1 MCFYNNSQ
9 EELKGSI
16 PSEFAIID
24 SATGLMNQSLQKAKT
39 EIHPEN
45 EYIVGS
51 YRWFT
56 YSADL
61 TGLRLICIEDLTTG
75 TVTTT
80 TIANPTK
87 RTAAHKAWAG
97 ARQSRAAGMPW
108 EILHEMGEKGVDPDQ
123 KLEEMFRGYGHAS
136 VGDMARLTVDFGKIP
151 MHLCLALFH
160 EGSLNSGQEKSTRYQ
175 AAFGKAILHP
185 LRHYVPESLPKEE
198 LEDLEKEYQS
208 FGIESLELFAKHRA
222 VLLRA
227 FEQYYQADTTKPD
240 QRSALTSRVLDCV
253 RYFLLFGQWSG
264 MSFET
269 SARDWSRI
277 IAELK
282 ASPLAYY
289 QKIAVQIE
297 KLLAPTKEEEE
308 ALDYKAEAPGLI
320 RHTAPLF
327 TANRNLHALKQFLE
341 KQTDLLQSVSIYSG
355 SPEHMNQRVSLIE
368 PLYTEGDRLAAS
380 YALLLWPGLER
391 QQLLNWIHTQVSE
404 TKKAISAIIFSG
416 HTNYCE
422 LPGFGRTTRM
432 TLVMESFL
440 GELRDL
446 NRHRAWGRFFP
457 LPLVFGER
465 LTKETIAQIIARGF
479 GLPLYLTDIEAF
491 AEHKAAFEQDLIA
504 YYTKLQ
510 MFLEKVS
517 ALYQDTIDY
526 GFVLNLLPLAHRV
539 DLWMHGDPKQA
550 AYLTAQRSRPGGH
563 INYRSL
569 AFEANQLLARN
580 DPYLSGMQLSKKP
593 DPSSRAEFFDRS

>member
-1 MCFYNNSQ
+1 
-9 EELKGSI
+9 
-16 PSEFAIID
+16 
-24 SATGLMNQSLQKAKT
+24 MNQSLQKAKT
-39 EIHPEN
+39 DIHPEN
-45 EYIVGS
+45 EYITGS

-56 YSADL
+56 YPADL

-75 TVTTT
+75 TIITT

-151 MHLCLALFH
+151 MHLCLALFQ
-160 EGSLNSGQEKSTRYQ
+160 EGTLNSGQEKSTRYQ

-185 LRHYVPESLPKEE
+185 LRLYVPESLSKEE
-198 LEDLEKEYQS
+198 IEDLEKEYQS
-208 FGIESLELFAKHRA
+208 FGIVSLELFAKHRA

-227 FEQYYQADTTKPD
+227 FEEYYQVDTTKSD
-240 QRSALTSRVLDCV
+240 QRGALTSRVLDCV

-282 ASPLAYY
+282 ASPLSYY
-289 QKIAVQIE
+289 QKVAVQIE
-297 KLLAPTKEEEE
+297 KLLAPTQEEEE
-308 ALDYKAEAPGLI
+308 ELDYKAEAPGLI

-327 TANRNLHALKQFLE
+327 TTNRNLHALKQFIE
-341 KQTDLLQSVSIYSG
+341 ERTDMLQSIPISRG
-355 SPEHMNQRVSLIE
+355 SPECVNQHVSLIE

-380 YALLLWPGLER
+380 YVLLLWPGLER
-391 QQLLNWIHTQVSE
+391 VQLLNWIHTQNDE

-416 HTNYCE
+416 HNNYVE

-432 TLVMESFL
+432 TVVMESFL

-465 LTKETIAQIIARGF
+465 LSKETITQIITRGF
-479 GLPLYLTDIEAF
+479 GLPLYLTGVAAF
-491 AEHKAAFEQDLIA
+491 AEYKTAFEQDLVG

-510 MFLEKVS
+510 IFLEKVS
-517 ALYQDTIDY
+517 ALYQNTIDY
-526 GFVLNLLPLAHRV
+526 GFALNLLPLAHQV

-550 AYLTAQRSRPGGH
+550 AYLTAQRTRPGGH

-569 AFEANQLLARN
+569 AYEANELIARS

-593 DPSSRAEFFDRS
+593 DPSSLEEFFDRS

>member
-1 MCFYNNSQ
+1 MV
-9 EELKGSI
+9 
-16 PSEFAIID
+16 D
-24 SATGLMNQSLQKAKT
+24 MNQPHQQAAS
-39 EIHPEN
+39 EIHLEK
-45 EYIVGS
+45 ELATGS
-51 YRWFT
+51 YRLFT
-56 YSADL
+56 YPADA
-61 TGLRLICIEDLTTG
+61 TGLRLICLEDLATG
-75 TVTTT
+75 TITTT
-80 TIANPTK
+80 STANPEK

-123 KLEEMFRGYGHAS
+123 KLEEMFHGYGHAS

-151 MHLCLALFH
+151 MHLCLALFQ
-160 EGSLNSGQEKSTRYQ
+160 EGCLNAGQEKSTRYQ

-185 LRHYVPESLPKEE
+185 LHLYVPESLPKED
-198 LEDLEKEYQS
+198 LEDLEQEYQS

-222 VLLRA
+222 VLLHA
-227 FEQYYQADTTKPD
+227 FEQYYRADTTKPD
-240 QRSALTSRVLDCV
+240 QKSALTSRVLDCV

-264 MSFET
+264 MSIET

-282 ASPLAYY
+282 ASPLSYY
-289 QKIAVQIE
+289 QKVAAQIE
-297 KLLAPTKEEEE
+297 KLLAPTREEEE

-320 RHTAPLF
+320 RHTAPFL

-341 KQTDLLQSVSIYSG
+341 EQTDLLQSVSIYSG
-355 SPEHMNQRVSLIE
+355 SPKRVDQRVSLIE
-368 PLYTEGDRLAAS
+368 PVYTEGDRLVAS

-391 QQLLNWIHTQVSE
+391 KQLFNWIHTQDSG
-404 TKKAISAIIFSG
+404 TKKAISAIMFSG

-440 GELRDL
+440 GELRDF

-465 LTKETIAQIIARGF
+465 LTKETIEQIFARGF
-479 GLPLYLTDIEAF
+479 GLPLYLTDIAAF
-491 AEHKAAFEQDLIA
+491 EDYKTAFEQDLAA

-510 MFLEKVS
+510 QFLEVVS
-517 ALYQDTIDY
+517 
-526 GFVLNLLPLAHRV
+526 
-539 DLWMHGDPKQA
+539 
-550 AYLTAQRSRPGGH
+550 
-563 INYRSL
+563 
-569 AFEANQLLARN
+569 
-580 DPYLSGMQLSKKP
+580 
-593 DPSSRAEFFDRS
+593 

>member
-1 MCFYNNSQ
+1 
-9 EELKGSI
+9 
-16 PSEFAIID
+16 
-24 SATGLMNQSLQKAKT
+24 MNQSLQKAKT
-39 EIHPEN
+39 EIRPEK

-56 YSADL
+56 YSADM

-75 TVTTT
+75 TVITTT
-80 TIANPTK
+80 VANSTK

-123 KLEEMFRGYGHAS
+123 KLEEMFHGYGHAS

-185 LRHYVPESLPKEE
+185 LHLYVPESLPKED
-198 LEDLEKEYQS
+198 LEDLEQEYQS

-222 VLLRA
+222 VLLHA
-227 FEQYYQADTTKPD
+227 FEQYYRADTTKPD
-240 QRSALTSRVLDCV
+240 QKSALTSRVLDCV

-282 ASPLAYY
+282 ASPLSYY
-289 QKIAVQIE
+289 QKVAAQIE
-297 KLLAPTKEEEE
+297 KLLAPTREEEE

-320 RHTAPLF
+320 RHTAPFL

-341 KQTDLLQSVSIYSG
+341 EQTDLLQSVLIYSS
-355 SPEHMNQRVSLIE
+355 SPKRVDQRVSLIE
-368 PLYTEGDRLAAS
+368 PVYTEGDRLVAS

-391 QQLLNWIHTQVSE
+391 KQLFNWIHTQDSE
-404 TKKAISAIIFSG
+404 TKKAISTIIFSG
-416 HTNYCE
+416 HTNYGE
-422 LPGFGRTTRM
+422 LPGFARTTRM

-465 LTKETIAQIIARGF
+465 LTKETIEQIIARGF
-479 GLPLYLTDIEAF
+479 GLPLYLTDIQAF
-491 AEHKAAFEQDLIA
+491 ADYKTAFEQDLVA

-510 MFLEKVS
+510 KFLENVS
-517 ALYQDTIDY
+517 ATYRDTIDY
-526 GFVLNLLPLAHRV
+526 AFVLNLLPLAHQV

-550 AYLTAQRSRPGGH
+550 AYFTAQRSRPGGH

-569 AFEANQLLARN
+569 AYEANQLLVMC
-580 DPYLSGMQLSKKP
+580 DPYLSGMELSRKP
-593 DPSSRAEFFDRS
+593 DPASREEFFDRS

>member
-1 MCFYNNSQ
+1 
-9 EELKGSI
+9 
-16 PSEFAIID
+16 
-24 SATGLMNQSLQKAKT
+24 MNQSFQKAKT
-39 EIHPEN
+39 DIKPEK
-45 EYIVGS
+45 EYIIGS

-56 YSADL
+56 YPADL

-75 TVTTT
+75 TITTT
-80 TIANPTK
+80 SISNPTK

-108 EILHEMGEKGVDPDQ
+108 EILHEMGEKGVDPDL

-160 EGSLNSGQEKSTRYQ
+160 EGSVNSGQEKSTRYQ
-175 AAFGKAILHP
+175 ASFGKAILHP
-185 LRHYVPESLPKEE
+185 LRFYVSEHLPKEE
-198 LEDLEKEYQS
+198 LEDLEKQYQS
-208 FGIESLELFAKHRA
+208 FGIESLELFAKHKA

-227 FEQYYQADTTKPD
+227 FEKYFQADTTKPD
-240 QRSALTSRVLDCV
+240 QRTALTSRVLDCV
-253 RYFLLFGQWSG
+253 RFFLLFGQWSG
-264 MSFET
+264 MTYET
-269 SARDWSRI
+269 SARDWSRL
-277 IAELK
+277 IAELR
-282 ASPLAYY
+282 ASPIAYY
-289 QKIAVQIE
+289 QKVAAQIE

-327 TANRNLHALKQFLE
+327 TTNRNLHTLKQFLE
-341 KQTDLLQSVSIYSG
+341 EQTNLLQCVLIYRD
-355 SPEHMNQRVSLIE
+355 SPQCEDQHVSLME
-368 PLYTEGDRLAAS
+368 TRFTEGDRLAAS
-380 YALLLWPGLER
+380 YAQLLWPGLDRE
-391 QQLLNWIHTQVSE
+391 QLLHWVHTQDSE
-404 TKKAISAIIFSG
+404 TKEAISAIIFSG
-416 HTNYCE
+416 HTNYGE

-432 TLVMESFL
+432 TLVMESSL

-457 LPLVFGER
+457 LPLIFGEK
-465 LTKETIAQIIARGF
+465 LTKETISQIIARGF
-479 GLPLYLTDIEAF
+479 GLPLYLADIEAF
-491 AEHKAAFEQDLIA
+491 AEQRAIFEQDLVA
-504 YYTKLQ
+504 YYSKLQ

-517 ALYQDTIDY
+517 ALYQDSLDY

-539 DLWMHGDPKQA
+539 ELWMHGDPKQA

-569 AFEANQLLARN
+569 AYEANQLLAKR
-580 DPYLSGMQLSKKP
+580 DPYLSGMKLSKKP
-593 DPSSRAEFFDRS
+593 DPASREEFFDRS

>member
-1 MCFYNNSQ
+1 
-9 EELKGSI
+9 
-16 PSEFAIID
+16 
-24 SATGLMNQSLQKAKT
+24 MNQSLKKAKT
-39 EIHPEN
+39 ELRPEK

-56 YSADL
+56 YSADV

-75 TVTTT
+75 TITTT
-80 TIANPTK
+80 TVANSTK

-123 KLEEMFRGYGHAS
+123 KLEEMFHGYGHAS

-185 LRHYVPESLPKEE
+185 LRLYVPESLPKEE
-198 LEDLEKEYQS
+198 IEVLEKEYQS

-227 FEQYYQADTTKPD
+227 FEQYYRADTTKPD
-240 QRSALTSRVLDCV
+240 QRGALTSRVLDCV

-282 ASPLAYY
+282 ASPLSYY
-289 QKIAVQIE
+289 QKVAAQIE
-297 KLLAPTKEEEE
+297 KLLAPTREEEE

-320 RHTAPLF
+320 RHTAPFL
-327 TANRNLHALKQFLE
+327 TTNRNLHALKQFLE
-341 KQTDLLQSVSIYSG
+341 EQTDLLQSISIYSG
-355 SPEHMNQRVSLIE
+355 SPKREDQRVSLIE
-368 PLYTEGDRLAAS
+368 PVYTEGDRLVAS
-380 YALLLWPGLER
+380 YDLLLWPGLER
-391 QQLLNWIHTQVSE
+391 KQLFNWIHTQDSG
-404 TKKAISAIIFSG
+404 TKKAISTIIFSG
-416 HTNYCE
+416 HTNYSE

-465 LTKETIAQIIARGF
+465 LTKETIEQIIARGF
-479 GLPLYLTDIEAF
+479 GLPLYLTDIPAF
-491 AEHKAAFEQDLIA
+491 ADYKIAFEQDLVA

-510 MFLEKVS
+510 KFLENVS
-517 ALYQDTIDY
+517 ATYRDTIDY
-526 GFVLNLLPLAHRV
+526 AFVLNLLPLAHQV

-550 AYLTAQRSRPGGH
+550 AYFTAQRSRPGGH

-569 AFEANQLLARN
+569 AYEANQLLVKY
-580 DPYLSGMQLSKKP
+580 DPYLSGMHLSRKP
-593 DPSSRAEFFDRS
+593 DPTSREEFFDRS

>member
-1 MCFYNNSQ
+1 
-9 EELKGSI
+9 
-16 PSEFAIID
+16 
-24 SATGLMNQSLQKAKT
+24 MNQPHQKART
-39 EIHPEN
+39 EIRPER
-45 EYIVGS
+45 EFIIGS

-56 YSADL
+56 YSAEV
-61 TGLRLICIEDLTTG
+61 TGLRLVCLEDLTTG

-80 TIANPTK
+80 AVANPAR

-136 VGDMARLTVDFGKIP
+136 VGDMARLTVDFGKVP
-151 MHLCLALFH
+151 MHLCLALFN

-175 AAFGKAILHP
+175 SAFGRAVLHP
-185 LRHYVPESLPKEE
+185 MRLYLPENLPQEHVE
-198 LEDLEKEYQS
+198 RLEGEYQS
-208 FGIESLELFAKHRA
+208 FGTQSLELFAKHKA
-222 VLLRA
+222 ALLHA
-227 FEQYYQADTTKPD
+227 FESYYQADTTKPD
-240 QRSALTSRVLDCV
+240 QKSALTSRVLDCV
-253 RYFLLFGQWSG
+253 RYFLLLGQWSG

-282 ASPLAYY
+282 ASPLLYNQRVAA
-289 QKIAVQIE
+289 QVE

-320 RHTAPLF
+320 RHTAPLL
-327 TANRNLHALKQFLE
+327 TTNRNLHALKRFLE
-341 KQTDLLQSVSIYSG
+341 DQTDLLQSVSMQNG
-355 SPEHMNQRVSLIE
+355 FPQRVDQRVSLIE
-368 PLYTEGDRLAAS
+368 SMYTEGDRLAAA

-391 QQLLNWIHTQVSE
+391 KQLLNWIHARDSE
-404 TKKAISAIIFSG
+404 TKTAISAMIFSG

-465 LTKETIAQIIARGF
+465 PTRETIEQIIARGF
-479 GLPLYLTDIEAF
+479 GLPLYLTDIPAF
-491 AEHKAAFEQDLIA
+491 ADHKTAFEQDFVS

-510 MFLEKVS
+510 EFLGKVS
-517 ALYQDTIDY
+517 ARYRDTIDY
-526 GFVLNLLPLAHRV
+526 AFVLNLLPLAHRV

-550 AYLTAQRSRPGGH
+550 AYFTAQRSRPGGH
-563 INYRSL
+563 INYRTL
-569 AFEANQLLARN
+569 AYEANQLLAMY
-580 DPYLSGMQLSKKP
+580 DPYLSGMRLPRKP
-593 DPSSRAEFFDRS
+593 DPTSREEFFDRS

>member
-1 MCFYNNSQ
+1 
-9 EELKGSI
+9 
-16 PSEFAIID
+16 
-24 SATGLMNQSLQKAKT
+24 MNQSLQKAKT
-39 EIHPEN
+39 EIHPDQ

-56 YSADL
+56 YPADL
-61 TGLRLICIEDLTTG
+61 TGLRLICLEDLTTG
-75 TVTTT
+75 TITTT

-185 LRHYVPESLPKEE
+185 LRLYVPESLPKEE
-198 LEDLEKEYQS
+198 LEGLEKEYQS

-222 VLLRA
+222 VLLHA
-227 FEQYYQADTTKPD
+227 FEEYFQADTTQPD
-240 QRSALTSRVLDCV
+240 QRGALTSRVLDCV

-282 ASPLAYY
+282 ASPLSYY
-289 QKIAVQIE
+289 QKVAAQIE

-308 ALDYKAEAPGLI
+308 VLGYKAEAPGLI
-320 RHTAPLF
+320 RHTAPQF
-327 TANRNLHALKQFLE
+327 TANRNLHTLKQFLE
-341 KQTDLLQSVSIYSG
+341 EQTNLLQCASIYNG
-355 SPEHMNQRVSLIE
+355 SPERVDQRVSLIE
-368 PLYTEGDRLAAS
+368 TLYTEGDRLAAS

-391 QQLLNWIHTQVSE
+391 TQLLNWIHTQDSE
-404 TKKAISAIIFSG
+404 TKETISAIIFSG
-416 HTNYCE
+416 HTNYGE

-457 LPLVFGER
+457 LPLVFGEK
-465 LTKETIAQIIARGF
+465 LKKETIAQIIARGF
-479 GLPLYLTDIEAF
+479 GLPLYLTDVEAF
-491 AEHKAAFEQDLIA
+491 AELRAAFEQDLVA
-504 YYTKLQ
+504 YYSKLHI
-510 MFLEKVS
+510 FLEKVS
-517 ALYQDTIDY
+517 ASHQDTIDY

-569 AFEANQLLARN
+569 AYEANQLLAKS
-580 DPYLSGMQLSKKP
+580 DAYLSGMQLSKKP
-593 DPSSRAEFFDRS
+593 DPSSREEFFDRS

>member
-1 MCFYNNSQ
+1 
-9 EELKGSI
+9 
-16 PSEFAIID
+16 
-24 SATGLMNQSLQKAKT
+24 MNQSLQKAKT
-39 EIHPEN
+39 EIRPEK

-56 YSADL
+56 YSADV

-75 TVTTT
+75 TITTT
-80 TIANPTK
+80 TVANSTK

-123 KLEEMFRGYGHAS
+123 KLEEMFHSYGHAS

-185 LRHYVPESLPKEE
+185 LQLYVPESLPKE
-198 LEDLEKEYQS
+198 DLKDVEKEYQS

-222 VLLRA
+222 TLLRA
-227 FEQYYQADTTKPD
+227 FEQYYRVDTTKSD

-282 ASPLAYY
+282 ASPLSYY
-289 QKIAVQIE
+289 QKVAAQIE
-297 KLLAPTKEEEE
+297 KLLAPTREEEE

-320 RHTAPLF
+320 RHTAPFL
-327 TANRNLHALKQFLE
+327 TTNRNLHALKQFLE
-341 KQTDLLQSVSIYSG
+341 EQTDLLQSISIDSG
-355 SPEHMNQRVSLIE
+355 SPKRVDQRVSLIE
-368 PLYTEGDRLAAS
+368 PMYTEGDRLVAS

-391 QQLLNWIHTQVSE
+391 KQLLNWIHTQDSE
-404 TKKAISAIIFSG
+404 TKKAISTIIFSG

-446 NRHRAWGRFFP
+446 NRHRAWGRFYP

-465 LTKETIAQIIARGF
+465 LTKETIEQIIARGF
-479 GLPLYLTDIEAF
+479 GLPLYLTDIPAF
-491 AEHKAAFEQDLIA
+491 ADYKTAFEQDLVA

-510 MFLEKVS
+510 KFLENVS
-517 ALYQDTIDY
+517 ATYRDTIDY
-526 GFVLNLLPLAHRV
+526 AFVLNLLPLAHQV

-550 AYLTAQRSRPGGH
+550 AYFTAQRSRPGGH

-569 AFEANQLLARN
+569 AYEANQLLVKY
-580 DPYLSGMQLSKKP
+580 DPYLSGMHLSRKP
-593 DPSSRAEFFDRS
+593 DSTSREEFFDRS

>member
-1 MCFYNNSQ
+1 
-9 EELKGSI
+9 
-16 PSEFAIID
+16 
-24 SATGLMNQSLQKAKT
+24 MNQSLQKTKT

-56 YSADL
+56 YPADL

-75 TVTTT
+75 TIITT

-87 RTAAHKAWAG
+87 RTASHKAWAG

-123 KLEEMFRGYGHAS
+123 KLEEMFRSYGHAS
-136 VGDMARLTVDFGKIP
+136 VGDMASLTVDFGKIP

-185 LRHYVPESLPKEE
+185 LRLYVSESLPKAE
-198 LEDLEKEYQS
+198 LENLEKEYQS

-222 VLLRA
+222 VLLGA
-227 FEQYYQADTTKPD
+227 FEEYYQADTTKPD
-240 QRSALTSRVLDCV
+240 QRGALTSRVLDCV

-277 IAELK
+277 IAEMK
-282 ASPLAYY
+282 ASPLSYY
-289 QKIAVQIE
+289 QRVAVQIE

-308 ALDYKAEAPGLI
+308 ALEYKAEAPGLI
-320 RHTAPLF
+320 RHTAPLS
-327 TANRNLHALKQFLE
+327 TANRNLHTLKRFLE
-341 KQTDLLQSVSIYSG
+341 EQTNLLQRVSISSG
-355 SPEHMNQRVSLIE
+355 SPECVDQRVKLIE
-368 PLYTEGDRLAAS
+368 PMYTEGDRLTAS

-391 QQLLNWIHTQVSE
+391 AQLLNWIHTQDVE

-416 HTNYCE
+416 HTNYGE
-422 LPGFGRTTRM
+422 MPGFGRTTRM

-465 LTKETIAQIIARGF
+465 MTMETMAQIIARGF
-479 GLPLYLTDIEAF
+479 GLPLYLTDIEEF
-491 AEHKAAFEQDLIA
+491 SEHKSAFEQDLVA
-504 YYTKLQ
+504 YYMKLQ
-510 MFLEKVS
+510 KFLEQVS
-517 ALYQDTIDY
+517 ATFQDTIDY
-526 GFVLNLLPLAHRV
+526 AFALNLLPLAHRV

-550 AYLTAQRSRPGGH
+550 IYLTAQRSRPGGH

-569 AFEANQLLARN
+569 AYEANQLLTRS

-593 DPSSRAEFFDRS
+593 DPSSREEFFDRS

>member
-1 MCFYNNSQ
+1 
-9 EELKGSI
+9 
-16 PSEFAIID
+16 
-24 SATGLMNQSLQKAKT
+24 MNQPHQKAKT
-39 EIHPEN
+39 EIHPEK
-45 EYIVGS
+45 ELIIGS

-56 YSADL
+56 YSADV
-61 TGLRLICIEDLTTG
+61 TGLRLVCLEDLTTG

-80 TIANPTK
+80 AVANPAR

-136 VGDMARLTVDFGKIP
+136 VGDMARLAVDFGKVP

-175 AAFGKAILHP
+175 SAFGRAILHP
-185 LRHYVPESLPKEE
+185 MRLYVPESLPQEDVE
-198 LEDLEKEYQS
+198 HLESEYQS
-208 FGIESLELFAKHRA
+208 FGVESLELFAKHKA
-222 VLLRA
+222 ALLRA
-227 FEQYYQADTTKPD
+227 FEQYYRADTTKPD
-240 QRSALTSRVLDCV
+240 QKSALTSRVLDCV

-264 MSFET
+264 MTFET

-282 ASPLAYY
+282 ASPLSYY
-289 QKIAVQIE
+289 QRVAEQIE
-297 KLLAPTKEEEE
+297 KLLAPTGEEEE

-320 RHTAPLF
+320 RHTAPLLA
-327 TANRNLHALKQFLE
+327 TNRNLHELKQFLE
-341 KQTDLLQSVSIYSG
+341 EQTGLLQSVSILSG
-355 SPEHMNQRVSLIE
+355 SPRRVDQRVSLIE
-368 PLYTEGDRLAAS
+368 PMYTEGDRLVAA

-391 QQLLNWIHTQVSE
+391 KQLLSWIHAQDGE
-404 TKKAISAIIFSG
+404 TKRAISTIIFSS

-465 LTKETIAQIIARGF
+465 LTRETIGQIIARGF
-479 GLPLYLTDIEAF
+479 GLPLYLTDIPAF
-491 AEHKAAFEQDLIA
+491 ADYKTAFEQDFVS

-510 MFLEKVS
+510 EFLEKVS
-517 ALYQDTIDY
+517 ATYRDTIDY
-526 GFVLNLLPLAHRV
+526 AFVLNLLPLAHQV

-550 AYLTAQRSRPGGH
+550 AYFTAQRSRPGGH
-563 INYRSL
+563 INYRTL
-569 AFEANQLLARN
+569 AYEANQLLAMY
-580 DPYLSGMQLSKKP
+580 DPYLSGMRLPRKP
-593 DPSSRAEFFDRS
+593 HPTSREEFFDRS